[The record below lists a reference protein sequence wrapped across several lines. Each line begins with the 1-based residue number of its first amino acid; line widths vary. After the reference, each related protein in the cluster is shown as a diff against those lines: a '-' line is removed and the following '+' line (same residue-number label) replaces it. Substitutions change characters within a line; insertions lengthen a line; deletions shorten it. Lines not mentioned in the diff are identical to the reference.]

1 VESVNFDR
9 AADYY
14 DATRALPEDSMDEL
28 TAVLAGEL
36 GGRQPCLEIGV
47 GTGRIARPL
56 RAAGVALA
64 GMDLSAGMLGR
75 LVANAGGAP
84 PFPLVRA
91 DATRLPFA
99 AGSVGSVLAV
109 HVLHLIPEWRVA
121 VDESLRVLR
130 PGGALVAGLQGQ
142 SRGQWSDSPAPAAAA
157 PWAGALRESLRR
169 RGIVRVPVGA
179 RDPRLVA
186 DYLAGRATARQLDA
200 VPVRRTRTLAE
211 AIDRIER
218 QTFSWTWP
226 YPAEQMRAV
235 ADDIRDW
242 AAGENLPLD
251 TGHSVESDIRW
262 WVFELPR

>member
-14 DATRALPEDSMDEL
+14 DATRALPADSMDDL
-28 TAVLAGEL
+28 TALLAAEL

-56 RAAGVALA
+56 SEGGVTLA

-75 LVANAGGAP
+75 LIANAGGAP

-99 AGSVGSVLAV
+99 AGSFGAVLAV
-109 HVLHLIPEWRVA
+109 HVLHLIRDWRVA

-142 SRGQWSDSPAPAAAA
+142 SRGQRSDRAAPAGAA

-169 RGIVRVPVGA
+169 RGIVRVPVGT

-186 DYLAGRATARQLDA
+186 AYLAGRATARQLEA
-200 VPVRRTRTLAE
+200 VPVRRTRTIAD
-211 AIDRIER
+211 AIERIER

-226 YPAEQMRAV
+226 YPADQMRAV
-235 ADDIRDW
+235 ADDIRAW
-242 AAGENLPLD
+242 AARENLPLD
-251 TGHSVESDIRW
+251 TAQSVESDIRW